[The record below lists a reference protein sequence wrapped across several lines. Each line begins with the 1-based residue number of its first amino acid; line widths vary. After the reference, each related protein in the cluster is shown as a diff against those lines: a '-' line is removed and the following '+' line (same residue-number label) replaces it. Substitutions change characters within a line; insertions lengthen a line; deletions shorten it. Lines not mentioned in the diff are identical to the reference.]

1 MTVFGNLNKN
11 ILFDLYISEVLIKN
25 NTKLYLHEY
34 WFLAILKI
42 QITTTELNRDFYI
55 FCIRCGGLTYNLQY

>member
-1 MTVFGNLNKN
+1 M
-11 ILFDLYISEVLIKN
+11 KN
-25 NTKLYLHEY
+25 NTKLCLHEY

-55 FCIRCGGLTYNLQY
+55 FSIRCGGMTYNINKLMDQLVERWT